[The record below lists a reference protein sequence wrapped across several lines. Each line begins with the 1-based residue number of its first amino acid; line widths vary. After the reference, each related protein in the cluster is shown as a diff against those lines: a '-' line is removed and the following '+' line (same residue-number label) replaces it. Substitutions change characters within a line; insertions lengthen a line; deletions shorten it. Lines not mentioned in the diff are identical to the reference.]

1 MRIMDRGSRW
11 SPNVSPSDPEDLPKY
26 LFNELS
32 KLSQVLYQVDR
43 LHLDRQYKTPEKP
56 RDGDF
61 ALFDKDV
68 VGTKSGIY
76 YYKHYDDPT
85 MHVDAGQWWFL
96 TAEDPS

>member
-1 MRIMDRGSRW
+1 MRVMDRGSRW
-11 SPNVSPSDPEDLPKY
+11 SPNVAPTDTEDLPKY
-26 LFNELS
+26 LFNELT

-68 VGTKSGIY
+68 VGAKSGIY
-76 YYKHYDDPT
+76 YFKLKDDDSGT
-85 MHVDAGQWWFL
+85 GQWWFL
-96 TAEDPS
+96 TAEYPS